1 MKSADADLL
10 KRVIELQHG
19 GTGTFVQSVR
29 VHKVPANKA
38 DWDGMV
44 HVFDLKGHP
53 KAKRAFAWSSPI
65 KGGTAPRYFAVLQQA
80 RINTPAD
87 AVKAAA
93 AAIQQ
98 WG

>member
-1 MKSADADLL
+1 MNNADTDLL

-19 GTGTFVQSVR
+19 GTGTFAQSVR
-29 VHKVPANKA
+29 VHKAPANKA

-44 HVFDLKGHP
+44 HIFDLKGHP

-80 RINTPAD
+80 RIKTPAE
-87 AVKAAA
+87 AVRAAA
-93 AAIQQ
+93 AAIKQ